1 MYTHD
6 HYFQDDLTP
15 DFDIAVSSCRDDR
28 GRIVRNVHAE
38 DRELV
43 AIGNKLEKTKKK
55 KSSIIVTK
63 SLWFYIFILYKN
75 TLWP

>member
-6 HYFQDDLTP
+6 HYFQVDLTP

-43 AIGNKLEKTKKK
+43 AISNKLEKTDKKAQ
-55 KSSIIVTK
+55 
-63 SLWFYIFILYKN
+63 
-75 TLWP
+75 